1 MALNFPLNPELQT
14 PINTYGPTSTPEA
27 NTSNNLTYYFD
38 GVKWGTVTTPLP
50 FVSKS
55 GDTMT
60 GPLVVPNIETTTLNG
75 GQLAGLRNKIING
88 GMSIFQRGT
97 GQFINNASGGLYV
110 VDRWQ
115 SAVNNATL
123 SLAYNSSLENY
134 WGIGPVDSPEYIRLT
149 TSVASSSPVVGD
161 IAYIAQPVEAYN
173 IRDFMWGSVD
183 AKPVTLS
190 FRVRASRAGT
200 YSGSLR
206 TNSGTVNYRSCAFTY
221 TITTANTWQ
230 DFSITLPGD
239 PSMPRFAIG
248 AEDGAGVHIYFDV
261 GSGNTFRTPTTGAWV
276 PGNFVGVQGTENMGP
291 YLNAT
296 WDLTNVQLEVGSIAT
311 PFERRPVSM
320 ELILCQRYFQWVPFN
335 ALNFFSSPGWSYQV
349 SVPFIVQMRAS
360 PTVGSLVPDPNTA
373 QNSLN
378 NTANN
383 FVAVTPYSCSA
394 NFQCTNAGAAY
405 VIGYRAPASIEL

>member
-1 MALNFPLNPELQT
+1 MALNFPANPAAQT

-38 GVKWGTVTTPLP
+38 GVTWGTVTTPLP

-60 GPLVVPNIETTTLNG
+60 GDLTVPSLNG
-75 GQLAGLRNKIING
+75 GALAGLRNKIING
-88 GMSIFQRGT
+88 GMSIWQRGT
-97 GQFINNASGGLYV
+97 GRFINSASGSLYV

-115 SAVNNATL
+115 SNVSNATL
-123 SLAYNSSLENY
+123 SLAYNSSFEDV

-149 TSVASSSPVVGD
+149 TSVVSSSPAVGD
-161 IAYIAQPVEAYN
+161 VAYIAQPVEAYN

-206 TNSGTVNYRSCAFTY
+206 TSSGTVNYRSCAFTY
-221 TITTANTWQ
+221 TVTTADTWQ

-248 AEDGAGVHIYFDV
+248 AENGVGVDVFFDV

-311 PFERRPVSM
+311 PFERRPVGM
-320 ELILCQRYFQWVPFN
+320 ELALCQRYFQWV
-335 ALNFFSSPGWSYQV
+335 QV
-349 SVPFIVQMRAS
+349 QLYAIAPTGSHYIEMPHTLVTEMRTT
-360 PTVGSLVPDPNTA
+360 PTAGSLTNREGVTGTA
-373 QNSLN
+373 SNLLAYTAIRLTKTSVTLTMTSSSLG
-378 NTANN
+378 AVYMVN
-383 FVAVTPYSCSA
+383 FRYPLSA
-394 NFQCTNAGAAY
+394 E
-405 VIGYRAPASIEL
+405 I